1 MADHAVAMPEAL
13 RDCSQGGLDAWVESL
28 RRPFQSADLASALQR
43 LLANRD
49 LYSILRLAFALKVRG
64 IALPDYGHFTLGLY
78 QARALMVLSLP
89 RQAIDVLTEV
99 MPRAARASS
108 DTEQADLS
116 ILLARCQLKAGQVE
130 AGFETLAEAER
141 RWPDDHRIVFAR
153 LEILARS
160 DHKEALALLRRLEAD
175 PVRAAGLSHRRVLV
189 GDVLIGAGLADE
201 IPVEALAKTAD
212 TLSALHALVNAYA
225 GRGDRVAWAEALT
238 RYLKRV
244 SHSDAGVCAPV
255 NAHILQAFRRE
266 GPSNPPP
273 VTPVAR
279 LAVIMCVH
287 NAADTL
293 ATAIASVLAQTY
305 ASLRLVIVDDG
316 STDGSGAVM
325 RAIATTDPRISII
338 ESPVNQGVYRSKNL
352 ALRLVAAEF
361 YTFHDA
367 DDWMHPERLERAMAL
382 IDADARTICVYS
394 RWVRIDRNG
403 RLESAPLLNRAS
415 SLFACSVLDAVGHFD
430 GVRFSG
436 DAEFEWR
443 LRAHY
448 GSAAIA
454 VSPDVM
460 TVGLRLPTSLT
471 TAPDTGIDAFGGNAS
486 RAAYADGFVRWHLEA
501 QTLRMPADTDGAP
514 RAFPAPPDMTAPPSG
529 EEGADPFA
537 HACTVAAERG
547 EAPVLACWPANLPVT
562 RNRGDKLNAALVA
575 VLAERQVINSQH
587 SDAAELAPIYHA
599 FGSGIRTAHPEAVV
613 WGGGFIGST
622 DALRIPVA
630 NILAVR
636 GPLTAR
642 RIVEAGG
649 EAGLPMGDPA
659 LLLPLFYAPDIAS
672 CYDIGIIQHGCEAGT
687 EPLPRLPAGLSVRL
701 IDITGGIKPVIDA
714 VLSCRRILSS
724 SLHGLIVSHAYGIPA
739 TWLKICDRP
748 LDDDFEFNDY
758 WASIGR
764 ADVSPI
770 EARNGALIDPEAGI
784 STPGEALIDL
794 FALLDACPFID
805 EPRRQTLIAR
815 AKARESDHTVLG
827 WHGGLRSGTQAR
839 LGPGHGRCDG

>member
-1 MADHAVAMPEAL
+1 MAEVL
-13 RDCSQGGLDAWVESL
+13 RDCGHGGLDAWVEAL
-28 RRPFQSADLASALQR
+28 QRPFQSADFASALQHS
-43 LLANRD
+43 LANRD
-49 LYSILRLAFALKVRG
+49 LYLILRLAFALKVRG
-64 IALPDYGHFTLGLY
+64 VALPDDSHITLGLY

-89 RQAIDVLTEV
+89 RQAIEVLTEV
-99 MPRAARASS
+99 IPRAARVSP
-108 DTEQADLS
+108 DTKQADLS

-141 RWPDDHRIVFAR
+141 QWPDDHRIVFVR
-153 LEILARS
+153 LGILARS

-175 PVRAAGLSHRRVLV
+175 PIRAAGLSHRRGLV

-212 TLSALHALVNAYA
+212 APSALHALVNAYA
-225 GRGDRVAWAEALT
+225 GRGDRVAWAEAMT

-255 NAHILQAFRRE
+255 DAHILQAFRRE
-266 GPSNPPP
+266 GPSDLPS

-287 NAADTL
+287 NAVDTL

-305 ASLRLVIVDDG
+305 ASLRLIIVDDG

-394 RWVRIDRNG
+394 QWVRIDRSG
-403 RLESAPLLNRAS
+403 RLESVPLLNRAS
-415 SLFACSVLDAVGHFD
+415 SLFARSVLDAVGYFD

-471 TAPDTGIDAFGGNAS
+471 TAPDTGIDAFGGNAF

-501 QTLRMPADTDGAP
+501 QTLRLPADADGAP

-529 EEGADPFA
+529 EEGVDPFTQA
-537 HACTVAAERG
+537 FTAAAERG
-547 EAPVLACWPANLPVT
+547 GPPVIARWPVNLPVACSS
-562 RNRGDKLNAALVA
+562 GDKLNAALVA
-575 VLAERQVINSQH
+575 MLAEQQVINTLH
-587 SDAAELAPIYHA
+587 SDAAELAPIYHVV
-599 FGSGIRTAHPEAVV
+599 GSGIRTAHPEAVV

-622 DALRIPVA
+622 GALGIPVA

-649 EAGLPMGDPA
+649 EPGLPMGDPA
-659 LLLPLFYAPDIAS
+659 LLLPLFYDPDIAS
-672 CYDIGIIQHGCEAGT
+672 RYEIGIIQRVCEAGT
-687 EPLPRLPAGLSVRL
+687 ELLPRLPAGLSVRL
-701 IDITGGIKPVIDA
+701 IDITGGIKAVIDA

-724 SLHGLIVSHAYGIPA
+724 SLHGLIVAHAYGIPA
-739 TWLKICDRP
+739 TWLKISDRP
-748 LDDDFEFNDY
+748 PGDDFKFRDY

-770 EARNGALIDPEAGI
+770 EARDGALIDPEAGV

-794 FALLDACPFID
+794 FALLGACPFID
-805 EPRRQTLIAR
+805 ETRRQALIAR
-815 AKARESDHTVLG
+815 AEARTGDRTVLG
-827 WHGGLRSGTQAR
+827 WHGGLRSGTQAG